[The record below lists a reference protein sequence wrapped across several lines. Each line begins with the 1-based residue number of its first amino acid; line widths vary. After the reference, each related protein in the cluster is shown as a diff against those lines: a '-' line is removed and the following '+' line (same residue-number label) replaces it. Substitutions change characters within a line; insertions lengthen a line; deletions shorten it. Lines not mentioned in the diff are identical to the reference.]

1 VCPPSV
7 FGYPAGP
14 VLRRPSPTAVR
25 LATFYAAFFTVIG
38 TLQPFW
44 PLWLAAKGLNATEIG
59 LVLAIGVGAKL
70 IGLPLAAHV
79 ADRRGERQRPMLA
92 LAALSVLAFALFA
105 FAESFRLLVLVS
117 LLFFSL
123 WPPVMSLGESLTIR
137 AAHDGGFQYGRVRL
151 WGSLAYIVTALAAG
165 GILVR
170 APADAVF
177 WMILGGVTSTA
188 LTCWY
193 LPDVR
198 SERSLSPRLP
208 LVDMLRQRSF
218 VLMLTACGLI
228 QGSHAV
234 YYAFATI
241 HWRGVGYSEDVIGAL
256 WAEGVI
262 CEVALFAFGGPAIRR
277 CGAGRLIALAGLVA
291 GVRWIGT
298 GLTDALP
305 AIAVLQALHG
315 ISFGAAHLGAMHWIG
330 RQVPPAL
337 SATAQSLYSAI
348 VFGLF
353 LGAMLYGAGW
363 LYAGLAGGAYL
374 PMAAA
379 GIVGAAC
386 AWPLT
391 QRSHATLASP

>member
-1 VCPPSV
+1 
-7 FGYPAGP
+7 
-14 VLRRPSPTAVR
+14 VR

-38 TLQPFW
+38 ALQPFW
-44 PLWLAAKGLNATEIG
+44 PLWLAARGLNATEIG
-59 LVLAIGVGAKL
+59 LVLAIGVGAKV
-70 IGLPLAAHV
+70 IGLPVAAHV
-79 ADRRGERQRPMLA
+79 ADRRGDRQRPMLA
-92 LAALSVLAFALFA
+92 LATASLLAFAPFA
-105 FAESFRLLVLVS
+105 FTETFWPLVLVS

-123 WPPVMSLGESLTIR
+123 WPPVMSLGESLSIS
-137 AAHDGGFQYGRVRL
+137 AAHGADFQYGRVRL

-165 GILVR
+165 GILAR
-170 APADAVF
+170 APADAVY
-177 WMILGGVTSTA
+177 WMILGGVASTA
-188 LTCWY
+188 VACTI

-198 SERSLSPRLP
+198 GERSRARRLP
-208 LVDMLRQRSF
+208 LADVLRRRAF
-218 VLMLTACGLI
+218 VLMLAACGLI

-241 HWRGVGYSEDVIGAL
+241 HWRGAGYSEAVIGAL

-262 CEVALFAFGGPAIRR
+262 CEVALFAFGAAAIRR
-277 CGAGRLIALAGLVA
+277 CGDGRLIVLAGLAA
-291 GVRWIGT
+291 GVRWTGT

-315 ISFGAAHLGAMHWIG
+315 VSFGAAHLGAMYWIG

-348 VFGLF
+348 VFGVF

-363 LYAGLAGGAYL
+363 LYEALAGNAFL

-379 GIVGAAC
+379 GLIGAAL
-386 AWPLT
+386 AWPLIA
-391 QRSHATLASP
+391 RG

>member
-1 VCPPSV
+1 
-7 FGYPAGP
+7 
-14 VLRRPSPTAVR
+14 
-25 LATFYAAFFTVIG
+25 LATFYAAFFMVIG

-59 LVLAIGVGAKL
+59 LVLAIGVGAKV

-92 LAALSVLAFALFA
+92 LAALSLVAFALFA
-105 FAESFRLLVLVS
+105 SAESFWPLVLIS

-151 WGSLAYIVTALAAG
+151 WGSLAYIVAALAAG
-165 GILVR
+165 GILARVS
-170 APADAVF
+170 ANAVF
-177 WMILGGVTSTA
+177 WIILGGVASTA
-188 LTCWY
+188 LACWR
-193 LPDVR
+193 LPDLRTDR
-198 SERSLSPRLP
+198 SSSHGLP
-208 LVDMLRQRSF
+208 LVEVLRRRSF
-218 VLMLTACGLI
+218 VLMLAACGLI

-262 CEVALFAFGGPAIRR
+262 CEVALFVFGGPAIRR
-277 CGAGRLIALAGLVA
+277 CGAGRLIVLAGLA
-291 GVRWIGT
+291 AAVRWIGT
-298 GLTDALP
+298 SLTDALP
-305 AIAVLQALHG
+305 AVVALQALHG

-353 LGAMLYGAGW
+353 LGAMLYGAGR
-363 LYAGLAGGAYL
+363 LYATLAGAAYL

-379 GIVGAAC
+379 GAVGAAC
-386 AWPLT
+386 AWPLVRESDAAT
-391 QRSHATLASP
+391 PSAPSRHARSAASR

>member
-1 VCPPSV
+1 
-7 FGYPAGP
+7 

-59 LVLAIGVGAKL
+59 LVLAIGVGAKV

-137 AAHDGGFQYGRVRL
+137 AAHDCGFQYGRVRL

-165 GILVR
+165 GILER

-177 WMILGGVTSTA
+177 WMILGGVASTA
-188 LTCWY
+188 LACWY

-198 SERSLSPRLP
+198 NERSLSPRLP
-208 LVDMLRQRSF
+208 LVDMLRRRSF

-241 HWRGVGYSEDVIGAL
+241 HWRGVGYSEGVIGAL

-262 CEVALFAFGGPAIRR
+262 CEVALFAFGGSAIRR
-277 CGAGRLIALAGLVA
+277 CGAGRLIALAGLAA

-305 AIAVLQALHG
+305 AIVVLQALHG

-330 RQVPPAL
+330 RQVPPAF

-363 LYAGLAGGAYL
+363 LYAGLSGAAYL

-391 QRSHATLASP
+391 QRSRATLASP